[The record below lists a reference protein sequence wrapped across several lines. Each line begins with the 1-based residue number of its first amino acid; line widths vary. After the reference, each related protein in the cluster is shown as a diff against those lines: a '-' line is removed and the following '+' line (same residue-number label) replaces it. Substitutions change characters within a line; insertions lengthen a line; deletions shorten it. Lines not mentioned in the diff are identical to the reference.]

1 MITILTGPVGGG
13 KTTFL
18 KAVVG
23 RLTALGRPPD
33 GYLSERAG
41 DGRPAPG
48 YDLLDLRTGRRIP
61 FLRIAGAADGL
72 RTGAFDVLPGG
83 LAAAADIIGRSDPS
97 RLLIIDELGRLELG
111 GRGVWPAAA
120 PVFADA
126 RRSCLVVVRDT
137 LMEDFQKRWPARI
150 AVAVVPLPPSRDPEI
165 LIRALPAGNRL

>member
-1 MITILTGPVGGG
+1 MITILTGPVGAG

-18 KAVVG
+18 KAVVD
-23 RLTALGRPPD
+23 RLRALGRPPD

-41 DGRPAPG
+41 
-48 YDLLDLRTGRRIP
+48 
-61 FLRIAGAADGL
+61 DGL

-111 GRGVWPAAA
+111 GGGVWPAAV
-120 PVFADA
+120 PVFADV
-126 RRSCLVVVRDT
+126 RRSCLVVVRDA
-137 LMEDFQKRWPARI
+137 LMEDYQKRWPAGI

-165 LIRALPAGNRL
+165 LVRVLPAGFRP